1 MAQEILEGGDC
12 YYVLRGVRLA
22 GAGKGNMKDL
32 ILVSE
37 KKVNALTLR
46 GYRIQGHFVVAIW
59 GLQPTQVQP
68 KRLIFESFDDMNR
81 TWFNFN
87 NMEAEA
93 LETDLLARSEGI
105 QPRLPRIQRNPN
117 RNRDGESNERPSRPP
132 TDRPGMS
139 SDRPYRSSSGFERND
154 DAPRERPRI
163 ERPRRINTDT

>member
-1 MAQEILEGGDC
+1 
-12 YYVLRGVRLA
+12 
-22 GAGKGNMKDL
+22 MKDL

-37 KKVNALTLR
+37 KKVKALILR

-68 KRLIFESFDDMNR
+68 KRLVFESFDDMNR

-93 LETDLLARSEGI
+93 LETDLLERKEGM

-117 RNRDGESNERPSRPP
+117 RNRDGESSDRPSRPSM
-132 TDRPGMS
+132 DRPM
-139 SDRPYRSSSGFERND
+139 SDRPYRSSGGFERSD

>member
-1 MAQEILEGGDC
+1 
-12 YYVLRGVRLA
+12 
-22 GAGKGNMKDL
+22 MKDL

-37 KKVNALTLR
+37 KKVNALILR

-59 GLQPTQVQP
+59 GLQPTQAQP

-87 NMEAEA
+87 NMEPDA
-93 LETDLLARSEGI
+93 LQTDLLARKEGL

-117 RNRDGESNERPSRPP
+117 RNRDGEISDRPSRPSM
-132 TDRPGMS
+132 DRPSS
-139 SDRPYRSSSGFERND
+139 SDRPYRSSTGFERTD

-163 ERPRRINTDT
+163 ERPRRLNPDT